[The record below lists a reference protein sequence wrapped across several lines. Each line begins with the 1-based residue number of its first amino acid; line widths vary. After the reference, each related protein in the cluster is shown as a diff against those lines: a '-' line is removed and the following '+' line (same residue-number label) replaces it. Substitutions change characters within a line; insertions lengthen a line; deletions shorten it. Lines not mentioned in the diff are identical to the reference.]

1 VLDGVQA
8 VVLDVDGTLVHRA
21 GDAVHV
27 QPGAREVLARI
38 RASGR
43 RLAIFTNGSHESP
56 AWFAEGLRAAGL
68 DIADEEMLTPLR
80 SVQAYL
86 RLGRLEG
93 PVLAFATD
101 PARQFLEAESMSLAS
116 DDGPVDAVFVAH
128 ADTVDFALLER
139 AARAIIAGARLLT
152 ASYAPAYAGAD
163 GPILSRGA
171 MTTAALAKAS
181 STRPVIVGKPSRAAM
196 RTVEEQVGCARQRD
210 CRDRRR
216 PDDGRRAG
224 PPRRCPDGTRRQR
237 DQRPRRPARDPG
249 APPAGRRRRRSS
261 RTARVAL
268 TRLLTKT

>member
-1 VLDGVQA
+1 VLDGVEA

-196 RTVEEQVGCARQRD
+196 RTVEEQVGVRGNEIAVIGDDLTMDVALGRLGGARTVLVASGISGPVD
-210 CRDRRR
+210 LHAIPERRR
-216 PDDGRRAG
+216 PDAVVGG
-224 PPRRCPDGTRRQR
+224 
-237 DQRPRRPARDPG
+237 
-249 APPAGRRRRRSS
+249 
-261 RTARVAL
+261 VAE
-268 TRLLTKT
+268 LLEWL

>member
-56 AWFAEGLRAAGL
+56 AWFADGLRAAGL

-101 PARQFLEAESMSLAS
+101 PARQFLEAEGMSLAS

-196 RTVEEQVGCARQRD
+196 RTVEEQVGVRGNEIAVIGDDLTMDVALGRLGGARTVLVASGISGPVD
-210 CRDRRR
+210 LHAIPERRR
-216 PDDGRRAG
+216 PDAVVGG
-224 PPRRCPDGTRRQR
+224 
-237 DQRPRRPARDPG
+237 
-249 APPAGRRRRRSS
+249 
-261 RTARVAL
+261 VAE
-268 TRLLTKT
+268 LLEWL

>member
-1 VLDGVQA
+1 MLDGVKA
-8 VVLDVDGTLVHRA
+8 IVLDVDGTLVHRA
-21 GDAVHV
+21 GDEVHV

-43 RLAIFTNGSHESP
+43 GLAIFTNGSHDSP

-86 RLGRLEG
+86 RMRRLEG
-93 PVLAFATD
+93 PVLAFATE
-101 PARQFLEAESMSLAS
+101 PARRFLEAEGVSVAG

-196 RTVEEQVGCARQRD
+196 RTVEEQVGVRGSEIAVIGDDLTMDVALGRLGGARTVLVASGISGRPD
-210 CRDRRR
+210 PHAIPERRR
-216 PDDGRRAG
+216 PDAVVGG
-224 PPRRCPDGTRRQR
+224 
-237 DQRPRRPARDPG
+237 
-249 APPAGRRRRRSS
+249 
-261 RTARVAL
+261 VAE
-268 TRLLTKT
+268 LLEWL